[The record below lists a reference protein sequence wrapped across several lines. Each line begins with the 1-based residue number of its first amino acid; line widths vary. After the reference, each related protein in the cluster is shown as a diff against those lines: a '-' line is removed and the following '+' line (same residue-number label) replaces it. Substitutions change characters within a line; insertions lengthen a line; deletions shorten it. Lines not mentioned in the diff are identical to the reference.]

1 MPHPSTKVFRRNAC
15 PETAR
20 RLQAVPVRTVIGV
33 GRMRSMWYAAAG
45 AILALGAPTGLLILR
60 ELYVP
65 RPVTIE
71 LSADRLTY
79 LYVLVAT
86 VVVLG
91 FLGFVLGRQA
101 DQLSALSQTD
111 PLTHLPN
118 RRALRQLL
126 AAEFRRSTRYGT
138 PLSLLFVDVDG
149 LKQVNDADGHA
160 AGDRL
165 IRSIAAS
172 ITRGL
177 RQSDFGAR
185 WGGDEFAIVAPN
197 TSMHAARASGERL
210 VERVA
215 RESAAER
222 HRPATVS
229 VGIAT
234 FDPAEG
240 KYADMDALARA
251 ADDALYRAKANGR
264 NGVAAA

>member
-1 MPHPSTKVFRRNAC
+1 
-15 PETAR
+15 
-20 RLQAVPVRTVIGV
+20 
-33 GRMRSMWYAAAG
+33 MWYAGAG
-45 AILALGAPTGLLILR
+45 AILAVGAPTGLLILR
-60 ELYVP
+60 ELYAP
-65 RPVTIE
+65 RPVTLE

-79 LYVLVAT
+79 LYVLFAT
-86 VVVLG
+86 VVVLA

-101 DQLSALSQTD
+101 DQLAALSQTD

-118 RRALRQLL
+118 RRALQQHL
-126 AAEFRRSTRYGT
+126 AEEFRRSVRYGT
-138 PLSLLFVDVDG
+138 PLSLLLVDIDG

-165 IRSIAAS
+165 IRNVADAIAE
-172 ITRGL
+172 GL

-197 TSMHAARASGERL
+197 TSVNAGRASGERL

-215 RESAAER
+215 KER
-222 HRPATVS
+222 VADRRPATTVS

-234 FDPAEG
+234 FDPAER
-240 KYADMDALARA
+240 KYADMDALVRA

-264 NGVAAA
+264 NRVAA